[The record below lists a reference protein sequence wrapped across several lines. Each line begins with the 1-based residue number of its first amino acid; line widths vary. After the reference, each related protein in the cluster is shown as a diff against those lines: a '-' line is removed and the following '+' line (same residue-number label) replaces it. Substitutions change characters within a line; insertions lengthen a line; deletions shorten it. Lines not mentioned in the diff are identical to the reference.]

1 MPISTSATKRNPPR
15 PPLPDPEADSLIRQ
29 EFAALTGPYAD
40 VAARGP
46 LPASAKHAA
55 EAILTAQSTGF
66 APKAEWLNLVESS
79 RNLAAEL
86 IGAGADEIAFTKN
99 VSEGLNIVGAGL
111 PLGPGDRIIVAPSAE
126 HPNNVFP
133 WLWAAQER
141 SAEVVAVSPTP
152 NENLEQAIINQI
164 DSRTRLVAVT
174 AVDFATGRRTDLQAI
189 GTACRAAGVFLLVDA
204 AQSSGVLLQDMAKL
218 PVDGWAAAAQKG
230 LLAPYGIGFLY
241 VRRDWMDRIRPVVLA
256 RFSVEVDADHEAAG
270 PEGGW
275 HLRDDARRYEVG
287 NYNYIGLAALKASL
301 ELLLRVGP
309 AQVERRSVA
318 VAEQIRSAAVDLG
331 IPLLPVPEEHRSHIL
346 AIAEHQGSGHD
357 RSEVEWINGLS
368 AALTQAGIAHSVR
381 RGAVRLSTHIH
392 LLPERITQII
402 ETIETWHRTR

>member
-1 MPISTSATKRNPPR
+1 MEYAPAGGHLQIPNSTS
-15 PPLPDPEADSLIRQ
+15 LIGLLKSGSNGQ
-29 EFAALTGPYAD
+29 AS
-40 VAARGP
+40 
-46 LPASAKHAA
+46 SAK
-55 EAILTAQSTGF
+55 
-66 APKAEWLNLVESS
+66 
-79 RNLAAEL
+79 
-86 IGAGADEIAFTKN
+86 
-99 VSEGLNIVGAGL
+99 
-111 PLGPGDRIIVAPSAE
+111 

-141 SAEVVAVSPTP
+141 SAEIVTVSPTP

-189 GTACRAAGVFLLVDA
+189 GSACRAAGAFLLVDA

-241 VRRDWMDRIRPVVLA
+241 VRRDWQDRIKPVALA
-256 RFSVEVDADHEAAG
+256 RFSVEVDAEHEAAG

-275 HLRDDARRYEVG
+275 HLRNDARRYEVG
-287 NYNYIGLAALKASL
+287 NYNYVGLAALKASL
-301 ELLLRVGP
+301 DLLLRVGP
-309 AQVERRSVA
+309 EQVERRSVL
-318 VAEQIRSAAVDLG
+318 VAEQIRTAASDLG
-331 IPLLPVPEEHRSHIL
+331 IPLLPVPEENRSHIL

-368 AALTQAGIAHSVR
+368 RALTQAGMAHSVR
-381 RGAVRLSTHIH
+381 RGAVRLSTHMH
-392 LLPERITQII
+392 LLPEHVARII
-402 ETIETWHRTR
+402 ETIKAWHKAR